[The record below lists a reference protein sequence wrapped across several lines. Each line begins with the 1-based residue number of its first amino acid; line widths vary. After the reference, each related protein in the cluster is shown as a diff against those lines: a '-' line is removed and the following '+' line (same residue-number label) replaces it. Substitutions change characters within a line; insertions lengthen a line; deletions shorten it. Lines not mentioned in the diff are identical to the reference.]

1 MPSGLLFSRACA
13 PSSVDHSVAACL
25 SGPRALDLV
34 LARGPIL
41 EIYAVARGESAG
53 QLELVLSAEL
63 SGYIEGVC
71 ASRLP
76 GSSRDTLLI
85 ACGPAKLSLV
95 DYDPVSHTLV
105 TRAVFSFDEL
115 TAGGAFEHGVPPLLR
130 ASPRAECALL
140 AVHATSL
147 LLIPLRPTS
156 TATLAVA
163 KAPEAEPD
171 RAEELAALVAQ
182 RSAAD
187 GADAHVFEAHAED
200 DAS

>member
-115 TAGGAFEHGVPPLLR
+115 TAGGG
-130 ASPRAECALL
+130 
-140 AVHATSL
+140 T
-147 LLIPLRPTS
+147 
-156 TATLAVA
+156 
-163 KAPEAEPD
+163 
-171 RAEELAALVAQ
+171 
-182 RSAAD
+182 
-187 GADAHVFEAHAED
+187 FEAGD
-200 DAS
+200 QRYV